1 MKISAGD
8 PARRAPV
15 PSAMSL
21 PPESPSERQAPIR
34 AARLLLAAPLLF
46 AALLAACIGP
56 GARGS
61 FDRTLTVSGPT
72 QLYLTNG
79 SGNIRIQAGAPG
91 QVRVH
96 GDFTVGNWPF
106 ANPRRRV
113 AEIEQNPPIRQE
125 GSLIRIGY
133 PGYRSHNVGIDYV
146 IEVPAD
152 TEVHA
157 SSGSGDCRVE
167 NVAGPVTV
175 TSGSGNLHA
184 LGIQG
189 DLHVTDGSGDVRVNE
204 VKGSA
209 SVTDGSGEVVLHTI
223 GGRVRVLNGS
233 GDITLTD
240 PAGPASLHTGS
251 GNVRVSGASADL
263 RVRDG
268 SGDAIV
274 SGSPASGAY
283 WELHTGSGNV
293 TLGVPADASFRLD
306 ATTHFGSIHSSIPL
320 TIVQQDRHELH
331 AVVGQGAAR
340 VGVETGS
347 GDIRVHASSH

>member
-1 MKISAGD
+1 MKTSTGN
-8 PARRAPV
+8 PPRASRV
-15 PSAMSL
+15 
-21 PPESPSERQAPIR
+21 
-34 AARLLLAAPLLF
+34 LLAAPLLL
-46 AALLAACIGP
+46 AAFLAACAGL

-79 SGNIRIQAGAPG
+79 SGNIHIQAGAPG
-91 QVRVH
+91 QVQIH
-96 GDFTVGNWPF
+96 GDFRVGSWPF

-113 AEIEQNPPIRQE
+113 ADIEQNPPIRQD
-125 GSLIRIGY
+125 GSLIRIGF
-133 PGYRSHNVGIDYV
+133 PGYRAGNLSIDYS

-157 SSGSGDCRVE
+157 TSGSGNCRVE

-175 TSGSGNLHA
+175 SSGSGNLHA
-184 LGIQG
+184 IGIQG
-189 DLHVTDGSGDVRVNE
+189 DLHFTAGSGDVRVDT

-209 SVTDGSGEVVLHTI
+209 DVTDGSGEVVLRSI
-223 GGRVRVLNGS
+223 GGRVRVLDGS

-251 GNVRVSGASADL
+251 GNVRVTSASADL
-263 RVRDG
+263 RIRSG
-268 SGDAIV
+268 SGDTTV

-283 WELHTGSGNV
+283 WEMHSGSGDV
-293 TLGVPADASFRLD
+293 TLAVPTDASFRLD
-306 ATTHFGSIHSSIPL
+306 AETHFGSIRSGVPL
-320 TIVQQDRHELH
+320 TIVEQNRHTLH

-347 GDIRVHASSH
+347 GDIRVNPSRP